1 MATASLI
8 TDDLLDPIPGG
19 VPAGQDLRWTPEW
32 DRIKEARRSDDNLKL
47 DKWAKKDHKSANW
60 TQVLELTTA
69 ALAQRSK
76 DLQLAVWFLEAGLK
90 TYGWTGLRDGLQ
102 LMRELI
108 ERYWERGLFPAI
120 EEGPEDRSG
129 PIEWLNARLVEL
141 IGEIPITARASD
153 LNYNLNQL
161 AEARRVG
168 SEASTK
174 TPDGDVDPVKK
185 KQFDA
190 EIAQG
195 KISLDKFDRAVKD
208 SKRVDADAVAA
219 VVAECESEFTALA
232 RLVEEK
238 FGSSAPGLNAMRERL
253 REVKREVETIVEKKR
268 RDEPGPPEL
277 GKGEEAGDTS
287 QAASP
292 RMIFRMPLHPLV
304 SSSGGVGGS
313 WHEAEQLIRS
323 GQVDQGLAE
332 MMRLASAE
340 TTGRDRFHR
349 KLLLAEVCLASGRER
364 LAQSILEQLSQ
375 QIDDYKLENW
385 ESSDLIGNVWRRLY
399 ELYRSRD
406 GQTDKAKGLYERLC
420 RLDPWQALQCE
431 ER

>member
-1 MATASLI
+1 MATATLI
-8 TDDLLDPIPGG
+8 TGDLLDPIPGG
-19 VPAGQDLRWTPEW
+19 APAGQDLRWTPEW

-69 ALAQRSK
+69 ALADRSK

-90 TYGWTGLRDGLQ
+90 TYAWTGLRDGLR
-102 LMRELI
+102 LMRELM

-120 EEGPEDRSG
+120 EDGPEDRSG
-129 PIEWLNARLVEL
+129 PIEWLNERLVEL
-141 IGEIPITARASD
+141 VGEIPITARAGD
-153 LNYNLNQL
+153 TNYNLNQL

-174 TPDGDVDPVKK
+174 TPDGDVDPAKK

-190 EIAQG
+190 DMAQG
-195 KISLDKFDRAVKD
+195 KISLDKFERAVKD
-208 SKRVDADAVAA
+208 SKRADAEALA
-219 VVAECESEFTALA
+219 IVVDECEAEFTALA
-232 RLVEEK
+232 RIVEEK
-238 FGSSAPGLNAMRERL
+238 FGGIAPGLSAMRERL

-268 RDEPGPPEL
+268 KDEPDPTEL
-277 GKGEEAGDTS
+277 GKPEAPGDTS
-287 QAASP
+287 QGTSP
-292 RMIFRMPLHPLV
+292 RMILRMPLHPV
-304 SSSGGVGGS
+304 MSSGAVGGS
-313 WHEAEQLIRS
+313 WQEAEQLIRA

-332 MMRLASAE
+332 MTRLASAE

-364 LAQSILEQLSQ
+364 LAQSILEQLAQ
-375 QIDDYKLENW
+375 HIDDYKLENW
-385 ESSDLIGNVWRRLY
+385 ESSDLIGSVWGRLY

-406 GQTDKAKGLYERLC
+406 GQSDKTKTLYERLC

-431 ER
+431 EK